1 MNPPKVEANC
11 CRNSAR
17 ASELAGHADIRSTE
31 VDFVRRKEDAEV
43 AARRIQIRLTGRTG
57 K

>member
-1 MNPPKVEANC
+1 VNRPKVEANC
-11 CRNSAR
+11 CRNSHW

-31 VDFVRRKEDAEV
+31 LDFMRREEDAEV
-43 AARRIQIRLTGRTG
+43 AARRIQIRLTGRSG